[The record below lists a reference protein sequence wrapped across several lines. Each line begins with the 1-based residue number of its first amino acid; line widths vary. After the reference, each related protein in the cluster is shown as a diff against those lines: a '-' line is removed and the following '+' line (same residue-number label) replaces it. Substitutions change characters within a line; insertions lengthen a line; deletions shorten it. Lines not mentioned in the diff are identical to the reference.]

1 MFAWMPFLAADFG
14 CVFGGLVAM
23 RLQKRFGLSVIDSRR
38 CAFTLGAFLMLGVG
52 FVGFVESP
60 YAAIALLSLG
70 GFAHQ
75 TLSVTVITMSSDLFR
90 RNEVA
95 TAAGMAGT
103 LGNAGLL
110 IFSLLIGG
118 LVATVGYTPFFIC
131 LGLLDLLGAV
141 VLWTVVRE
149 RSSAIHTQGLP
160 TAQGDV

>member
-1 MFAWMPFLAADFG
+1 
-14 CVFGGLVAM
+14 
-23 RLQKRFGLSVIDSRR
+23 
-38 CAFTLGAFLMLGVG
+38 MLGVG
-52 FVGFVESP
+52 GVGFVQSP

-131 LGLLDLLGAV
+131 LGLLDLIGAV

-149 RSSAIHTQGLP
+149 RPEDSP
-160 TAQGDV
+160 TPV